1 MARTPGRDELDRAW
15 AATSPLLPTAISSF
29 LLTYVLASL
38 ALTRSLAL
46 TDGTFI
52 VVFAA
57 VVLMAAVLERRELLK
72 SASARRT
79 LIACA
84 ALLGAIP
91 AAVSA
96 LAR

>member
-29 LLTYVLASL
+29 LLTDVLASL

-84 ALLGAIP
+84 ALLGAVP